1 MEARFIGPQLEIKLA
16 RMMGRFEKSEVKLHC
31 VARKESLGLFRI
43 IWGFET
49 PRVREIE
56 VAL

>member
-1 MEARFIGPQLEIKLA
+1 MEDRFIGPQLEIKLA
-16 RMMGRFEKSEVKLHC
+16 RMMGRFEKSGVKLHC
-31 VARKESLGLFRI
+31 VARKESLGLVRI

>member
-1 MEARFIGPQLEIKLA
+1 MEARFIGPHWEIKLA

-31 VARKESLGLFRI
+31 VARKESLGLVRI
-43 IWGFET
+43 IQGFET
-49 PRVREIE
+49 RRVREIE